1 MEIRQLLGQEDYQV
15 FEQFEKSLPDTLV
28 IGMFKRKSARTGA
41 ALSEE
46 QREQLLQAV
55 SEAASGPSCLTT
67 ETW

>member
-15 FEQFEKSLPDTLV
+15 FEQFEKSRPDTLV

-41 ALSEE
+41 ALSKE

-55 SEAASGPSCLTT
+55 SEARA
-67 ETW
+67 

>member
-1 MEIRQLLGQEDYQV
+1 VEIRKLLGQEDYQV

-55 SEAASGPSCLTT
+55 SEARA
-67 ETW
+67 